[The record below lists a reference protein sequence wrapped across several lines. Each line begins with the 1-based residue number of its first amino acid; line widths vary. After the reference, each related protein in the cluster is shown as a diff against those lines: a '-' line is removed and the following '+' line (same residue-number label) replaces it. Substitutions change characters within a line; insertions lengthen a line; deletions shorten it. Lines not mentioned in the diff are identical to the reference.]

1 VFAQAGALLLGQ
13 IYMTRIFKIS
23 FGLILITVLTSCA
36 SVSVQKTAE
45 QATPQMPKKIYIADF
60 DVANG
65 GFKVDREGV
74 DLAKFKN
81 NLRTMM
87 QTGMVT
93 DLSHRL
99 IPAVPTTKEQG
110 FKPENAWL
118 IRGEFTKVNQ
128 GSRLLRG
135 AIGFGAGGTKLET
148 NVYVY
153 DLSQSADTPFLTFS
167 TTGGSNAEP
176 GAVTGAATDPV
187 ILAIGVVASG
197 AGGVAH
203 GLTEDTARTA
213 REITAELSDYMYR
226 SGWISKDKWIEP
238 KKINP

>member
-1 VFAQAGALLLGQ
+1 
-13 IYMTRIFKIS
+13 MTNFILKS
-23 FGLILITVLTSCA
+23 TSGLALILALASCA

-45 QATPQMPKKIYIADF
+45 QATLKMPQKIYVADF

-65 GFKVDREGV
+65 NFKVDREGAE
-74 DLAKFKN
+74 LIKFKQ
-81 NLRTMM
+81 NLQAMM
-87 QTGMVT
+87 QTGLVT

-99 IPAVPTTKEQG
+99 IPAVSTSKKQG
-110 FKPENAWL
+110 FQPENAWL

-135 AIGFGAGGTKLET
+135 AIGFGAGGTKVET
-148 NVYVY
+148 NIYVY
-153 DLSQSADTPFLTFS
+153 DLNQSTNTPFLTFS
-167 TTGGSNAEP
+167 TTGGSGAEP
-176 GAVTGAATDPV
+176 GAITGVATDPV
-187 ILAIGVVASG
+187 VVAIQVVASG

-213 REITAELSDYMYR
+213 REVTAELSDYMYR

-238 KKINP
+238 KKVSE

>member
-1 VFAQAGALLLGQ
+1 
-13 IYMTRIFKIS
+13 MTLIIKS
-23 FGLILITVLTSCA
+23 ATGLALILALASCA

-45 QATPQMPKKIYIADF
+45 QATPQMPQKIYVADF
-60 DVANG
+60 DIANG
-65 GFKVDREGV
+65 NFKVDREGGE
-74 DLAKFKN
+74 LAEFKR
-81 NLRTMM
+81 NLKAMM
-87 QTGMVT
+87 QTASVT

-110 FKPENAWL
+110 FQPENAWL

-135 AIGFGAGGTKLET
+135 TIGFGAGGTKVET

-153 DLSQSADTPFLTFS
+153 DLNQSTDTPFLTFS

-187 ILAIGVVASG
+187 VAAVGVVAGG

-238 KKINP
+238 KMVTK

>member
-1 VFAQAGALLLGQ
+1 MMLP
-13 IYMTRIFKIS
+13 IFKS
-23 FGLILITVLTSCA
+23 AAGLALTLALASCA

-45 QATPQMPKKIYIADF
+45 QATPQMPQKIYVADF

-65 GFKVDREGV
+65 NFKVDREGA
-74 DLAKFKN
+74 DLVGFKQ
-81 NLRTMM
+81 NLRDMM
-87 QTGMVT
+87 QTASVA

-99 IPAVPTTKEQG
+99 ISAVPTTKEQG
-110 FKPENAWL
+110 FQPENAWL

-135 AIGFGAGGTKLET
+135 TIGFGAGATKVET

-153 DLSQSADTPFLTFS
+153 DLNQSTDTPFLTFS

-176 GAVTGAATDPV
+176 GAVTGGATDPV
-187 ILAIGVVASG
+187 VAAIGMGASG
-197 AGGVAH
+197 AGNFAH

-238 KKINP
+238 KRVSQ

>member
-1 VFAQAGALLLGQ
+1 
-13 IYMTRIFKIS
+13 MTLIVRS
-23 FGLILITVLTSCA
+23 AAGLILILALASCA

-45 QATPQMPKKIYIADF
+45 QATPQMPQKIYVADF
-60 DVANG
+60 DIANG
-65 GFKVDREGV
+65 QFKVDREGADLV
-74 DLAKFKN
+74 DFKR

-87 QTGMVT
+87 QTASVT

-99 IPAVPTTKEQG
+99 IPAMATTKEQG
-110 FKPENAWL
+110 FRPENAWL

-135 AIGFGAGGTKLET
+135 AIGFGAGGTKVET

-153 DLSQSADTPFLTFS
+153 NLNQNTDIPFLTFS

-176 GAVTGAATDPV
+176 GAVTGGATDPV
-187 ILAIGVVASG
+187 VAAIGVGASG
-197 AGGVAH
+197 AGGIAH

-238 KKINP
+238 KKVSL

>member
-1 VFAQAGALLLGQ
+1 MTLIVKAATGLAL
-13 IYMTRIFKIS
+13 
-23 FGLILITVLTSCA
+23 VLALSSCA
-36 SVSVQKTAE
+36 SISVEKSAE
-45 QATPQMPKKIYIADF
+45 QATPQMPQKIYVADF

-65 GFKVDREGV
+65 NFKVDREGAELV
-74 DLAKFKN
+74 AFKQ
-81 NLRTMM
+81 NLRAMM
-87 QTGMVT
+87 QAGSVT

-110 FKPENAWL
+110 FQPENAWL

-135 AIGFGAGGTKLET
+135 VIGLGAGGTKVET
-148 NVYVY
+148 NIYVY
-153 DLSQSADTPFLTFS
+153 DLNQNSNTPFLTFS

-176 GAVTGAATDPV
+176 GAVTGGATDPV
-187 ILAIGVVASG
+187 VAAIGMAASG
-197 AGGVAH
+197 AGNVAH

-238 KKINP
+238 KKLSQ

>member
-1 VFAQAGALLLGQ
+1 MNLLVKSSAGLAL
-13 IYMTRIFKIS
+13 
-23 FGLILITVLTSCA
+23 VLALSSCA
-36 SVSVQKTAE
+36 SISVEKAAE
-45 QATPQMPKKIYIADF
+45 RATPQMPQKIYVADF
-60 DVANG
+60 DIANG
-65 GFKVDREGV
+65 NFKVDREGV
-74 DLAKFKN
+74 ELAEFKQ
-81 NLRTMM
+81 NLRAMM
-87 QTGMVT
+87 QAASVT
-93 DLSHRL
+93 DLSNRL

-110 FKPENAWL
+110 FQPENAWL

-135 AIGFGAGGTKLET
+135 AIGFGAGGTKVET
-148 NVYVY
+148 NIYVY
-153 DLSQSADTPFLTFS
+153 DLNQNSNTPFLTFS

-187 ILAIGVVASG
+187 VAAIGVAASG
-197 AGGVAH
+197 AGNVAH

-238 KKINP
+238 KMVSQ

>member
-1 VFAQAGALLLGQ
+1 MNLIVKSMAGLAL
-13 IYMTRIFKIS
+13 
-23 FGLILITVLTSCA
+23 VLALASCA
-36 SVSVQKTAE
+36 SISVEKSAE
-45 QATPQMPKKIYIADF
+45 QATPQMPQKIYVADF

-65 GFKVDREGV
+65 NFKVDREGAELV
-74 DLAKFKN
+74 GFKQ
-81 NLRTMM
+81 NLRVMM
-87 QTGMVT
+87 QTASVM

-99 IPAVPTTKEQG
+99 IPAVSTTKEQG
-110 FKPENAWL
+110 FQPENAWL

-135 AIGFGAGGTKLET
+135 AIGFGAGGTKVET
-148 NVYVY
+148 NIYVY
-153 DLSQSADTPFLTFS
+153 DLNQNSNTPFLTFS

-187 ILAIGVVASG
+187 VAAIGVAASG

-238 KKINP
+238 KKVD

>member
-1 VFAQAGALLLGQ
+1 LNRIYKITMTLIVKSTAGLALALALA
-13 IYMTRIFKIS
+13 
-23 FGLILITVLTSCA
+23 SCA
-36 SVSVQKTAE
+36 SVSVQKAAE
-45 QATPQMPKKIYIADF
+45 QSTPQMPQKIYVADF

-65 GFKVDREGV
+65 NFKVDREGPELV
-74 DLAKFKN
+74 DFKR
-81 NLRTMM
+81 NLRDMM
-87 QTGMVT
+87 QTASVT

-99 IPAVPTTKEQG
+99 IPAVPATKAQA
-110 FKPENAWL
+110 FQPENAWL

-135 AIGFGAGGTKLET
+135 AIGFGAGGTKMET
-148 NVYVY
+148 NIYVY
-153 DLSQSADTPFLTFS
+153 DLNQSSNTPFLTFS

-176 GAVTGAATDPV
+176 GAVTGGATDPV
-187 ILAIGVVASG
+187 VAAIGVVASG
-197 AGGVAH
+197 AGNVAH

-238 KKINP
+238 KTVSP

>member
-1 VFAQAGALLLGQ
+1 
-13 IYMTRIFKIS
+13 
-23 FGLILITVLTSCA
+23 
-36 SVSVQKTAE
+36 
-45 QATPQMPKKIYIADF
+45 
-60 DVANG
+60 
-65 GFKVDREGV
+65 VDREGAELV
-74 DLAKFKN
+74 SFKQ

-87 QTGMVT
+87 QTAVVT

-110 FKPENAWL
+110 FRPENAWL

-135 AIGFGAGGTKLET
+135 AIGFGAGGTKVET
-148 NVYVY
+148 NIYVY
-153 DLSQSADTPFLTFS
+153 DLNQNTGSPFLTFS

-187 ILAIGVVASG
+187 VAVIGVAASG
-197 AGGVAH
+197 TGGIAH
-203 GLTEDTARTA
+203 GVSEDTARTA

-238 KKINP
+238 KKVD

>member
-1 VFAQAGALLLGQ
+1 
-13 IYMTRIFKIS
+13 
-23 FGLILITVLTSCA
+23 
-36 SVSVQKTAE
+36 
-45 QATPQMPKKIYIADF
+45 
-60 DVANG
+60 
-65 GFKVDREGV
+65 
-74 DLAKFKN
+74 
-81 NLRTMM
+81 M
-87 QTGMVT
+87 QTGMVA

-99 IPAVPTTKEQG
+99 ILAAPTTDQG
-110 FKPENAWL
+110 FQPENAWL

-135 AIGFGAGGTKLET
+135 TIGFGAGGTKVET
-148 NVYVY
+148 NIYVY
-153 DLSQSADTPFLTFS
+153 DLNQNSNTPFLTFS

-176 GAVTGAATDPV
+176 GAVTGGATDPV
-187 ILAIGVVASG
+187 VAAIGMAAGG

-238 KKINP
+238 KKVNK

>member
-1 VFAQAGALLLGQ
+1 MMTHILKSITALVP
-13 IYMTRIFKIS
+13 
-23 FGLILITVLTSCA
+23 ILALASCA
-36 SVSVQKTAE
+36 SVSVQKGAE
-45 QATPQMPKKIYIADF
+45 QATPQMPQKIYIAMLDT
-60 DVANG
+60 AHGN
-65 GFKVDREGV
+65 FKVDREGV
-74 DLAKFKN
+74 ELAEFKQ
-81 NLRTMM
+81 NLQAMM
-87 QTGMVT
+87 QTGLVT

-99 IPAVPTTKEQG
+99 ILAVPATPEQV
-110 FKPENAWL
+110 FQPENAWL

-135 AIGFGAGGTKLET
+135 AIGFGAGGTKMET

-153 DLSQSADTPFLTFS
+153 DLNQSATTPFLTFS

-176 GAVTGAATDPV
+176 GAVTGGATDPV
-187 ILAIGVVASG
+187 VAVIGVAASG

-203 GLTEDTARTA
+203 GLTEDTARTT

-238 KKINP
+238 KKLTN

>member
-1 VFAQAGALLLGQ
+1 MPQR
-13 IYMTRIFKIS
+13 IY
-23 FGLILITVLTSCA
+23 V
-36 SVSVQKTAE
+36 
-45 QATPQMPKKIYIADF
+45 ADF
-60 DVANG
+60 GVTNG
-65 GFKVDREGV
+65 NFKVDRDGAELAEFKQ
-74 DLAKFKN
+74 DLQA
-81 NLRTMM
+81 MM

-93 DLSHRL
+93 DLSHRVVTSV
-99 IPAVPTTKEQG
+99 ATTKGQSL
-110 FKPENAWL
+110 PMQNAWL

-135 AIGFGAGGTKLET
+135 AIGFGAGGTKMET
-148 NVYVY
+148 RVSVY
-153 DLSQSADTPFLTFS
+153 DLNQNTGVPFLTFT

-176 GAVTGAATDPV
+176 GAVTGAATDPL
-187 ILAIGVVASG
+187 ILAVGVVAGG

-238 KKINP
+238 KNVTQ

>member
-1 VFAQAGALLLGQ
+1 
-13 IYMTRIFKIS
+13 MTPIFKYAA
-23 FGLILITVLTSCA
+23 GLVLILALASCA
-36 SVSVQKTAE
+36 SISVQNTAE
-45 QATPQMPKKIYIADF
+45 QATPQMPQKIYVADF

-65 GFKVDREGV
+65 NFKVDREGA
-74 DLAKFKN
+74 DLVKFKQ
-81 NLRTMM
+81 NLRDMM

-93 DLSHRL
+93 DLSRRL
-99 IPAVPTTKEQG
+99 IASVPTTKEQS
-110 FKPENAWL
+110 FPTQNAWL

-135 AIGFGAGGTKLET
+135 TIGFGAGGTKMET
-148 NVYVY
+148 NVSVY
-153 DLSQSADTPFLTFS
+153 NLNQSSNTPFLSFS

-187 ILAIGVVASG
+187 VLAIGVVASG

-238 KKINP
+238 KKVTTP